1 SHYVH
6 SIWRD
11 RCSFSK
17 KSSDYFDVIM
27 EWLNGLSTLEKDGTD
42 LFAVTAR
49 ALSES
54 DYYMSNSQDMDR
66 IELEFIRGFE
76 PPGPKLQLLLF
87 SADEARLRDVDV
99 VVGVL
104 MDLSRFSEQR
114 LEADRKFVAVDT
126 DNFDHVIRGKK
137 CRLSFKVRNLLNGQG
152 DLAVD
157 LQVRT
162 LDDLNPRQVAKQ
174 VIQLARLLKDRRSL
188 AALAAFT
195 DVHRD
200 RIATLERIL
209 GVPDGAAALRSKI
222 AALTQDLHIESPPTE
237 RSAFDN
243 RLQAWITDL
252 ANESGWDEVAMGF
265 DALERWQVH
274 QPGQCVGDGS
284 QGLRRLIDRIDGLI
298 DRQLDPILHHKDFQ
312 QFESTWRGL
321 WHLVTSFRGDRR
333 VRIRCIDASKEELFL
348 EQADPALDKPLI
360 RDNSIYSKLAMEK
373 EWEFGE
379 PYNVV
384 IADYRFTGS
393 SEDLAVLGY
402 LQKMAAKI
410 DAVIYAPVE
419 PDMFG
424 FQSWEKLDAATVGNL
439 AWPAGIAERFER
451 APHNRHLVLCAPE
464 ILGRPAYTRSPE
476 GIGDFQYTE
485 SGEKVDPCLWCR
497 PAFWA
502 AEADIRQRL
511 SEKEAELQLN
521 LTTNGMSAALMEE
534 RPAIVPKYAWDAFVR
549 EALRRLGVETPPF
562 IRDPSVTRSF
572 QEG

>member
-1 SHYVH
+1 MAFMAPVLKFSVPNILKGAGEIDVHLSIRSLRELTPESIAAQVPELSGNGMASSPDPGLTSRAAGNQLALILEHEALVGLTRTWYGIHSLAREIQPGSNVQLRVMHMSRMEILKDFEKAAEFDQSSLFKKLYDREYGRFGGKPYDCIIADFDFDHTIRDVTLLSKLSNIAGAGHFVILASAAPALLQLKDWENLNPDFDAHIQMAANSYIRFRSLCKQKDSRYLFLTMPAAGSDDGQPDDSSSEFGMADKRVETTTSPITLSPSYLVAASIAKCFRETGWFVPPRIDEQEQKSEKRSECGHGEAFAGDSLSAKLSDLGLNRIQGAEQRRTLPTAVRSLYRPPAGNVLRAEELEGVSSLAYMSCANHIIHYVH

-188 AALAAFT
+188 AALAA
-195 DVHRD
+195 
-200 RIATLERIL
+200 
-209 GVPDGAAALRSKI
+209 
-222 AALTQDLHIESPPTE
+222 
-237 RSAFDN
+237 
-243 RLQAWITDL
+243 
-252 ANESGWDEVAMGF
+252 
-265 DALERWQVH
+265 
-274 QPGQCVGDGS
+274 
-284 QGLRRLIDRIDGLI
+284 
-298 DRQLDPILHHKDFQ
+298 
-312 QFESTWRGL
+312 
-321 WHLVTSFRGDRR
+321 
-333 VRIRCIDASKEELFL
+333 
-348 EQADPALDKPLI
+348 
-360 RDNSIYSKLAMEK
+360 
-373 EWEFGE
+373 
-379 PYNVV
+379 
-384 IADYRFTGS
+384 
-393 SEDLAVLGY
+393 
-402 LQKMAAKI
+402 
-410 DAVIYAPVE
+410 
-419 PDMFG
+419 
-424 FQSWEKLDAATVGNL
+424 
-439 AWPAGIAERFER
+439 
-451 APHNRHLVLCAPE
+451 
-464 ILGRPAYTRSPE
+464 
-476 GIGDFQYTE
+476 
-485 SGEKVDPCLWCR
+485 
-497 PAFWA
+497 
-502 AEADIRQRL
+502 
-511 SEKEAELQLN
+511 
-521 LTTNGMSAALMEE
+521 
-534 RPAIVPKYAWDAFVR
+534 
-549 EALRRLGVETPPF
+549 
-562 IRDPSVTRSF
+562 
-572 QEG
+572 